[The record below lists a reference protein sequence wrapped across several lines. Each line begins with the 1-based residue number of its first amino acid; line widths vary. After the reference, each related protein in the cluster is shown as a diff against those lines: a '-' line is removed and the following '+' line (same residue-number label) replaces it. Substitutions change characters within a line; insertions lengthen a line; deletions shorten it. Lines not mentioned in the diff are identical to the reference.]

1 LKKVDYPLTD
11 WKNQHPK
18 SMPQYN
24 IYWH

>member
-1 LKKVDYPLTD
+1 LKKGDYPQTD

-24 IYWH
+24 IYQH